1 VSKAGVY
8 DYDTTRD
15 DCDTTRDVAGVY
27 DYDTTRIRLR
37 HNTWSSST
45 FLSQSVLHNLFL
57 QVAKVLTKY
66 ACVPTHAYWAMLL
79 LLQVARA
86 HDKKVYVSKDK
97 MSVGLAV
104 LL

>member
-1 VSKAGVY
+1 
-8 DYDTTRD
+8 
-15 DCDTTRDVAGVY
+15 
-27 DYDTTRIRLR
+27 
-37 HNTWSSST
+37 
-45 FLSQSVLHNLFL
+45 VLHNLFL